1 MVAPPNAIAIGA
13 TKAEDAK
20 TSVSELGGFLAA
32 YRR

>member
-1 MVAPPNAIAIGA
+1 MVAPPNVIAVGA

-20 TSVSELGGFLAA
+20 TTVSHLGGFLAA

>member
-1 MVAPPNAIAIGA
+1 MVAPPNAIAVGA

-20 TSVSELGGFLAA
+20 TTVSDLGDFLAA